1 MSVCQF
7 AHFPSFHCA
16 FNFAQMLWWYSKW
29 CEQKCTIIIK
39 SFCSAECIFHS
50 IINGDDQKIGFIN
63 MFDVEAK
70 NYSLRKMNGRV
81 CVCVC
86 ALSVFLYTS
95 MLYQLTFILCHH
107 FFGLV
112 CLKKKTKNPI
122 GSVTK
127 HGAYVSLRRLHGNL
141 FWNLAH
147 THARQPCVCECE
159 CVYFV
164 YRRNKGANEHNTFET
179 NVRCRNKRKV
189 KDIFSLIFFH
199 CCFVYSRSQSLIFDR
214 IARARSV
221 GVS

>member
-147 THARQPCVCECE
+147 THARQPCVCVSVSVFISFIDEI
-159 CVYFV
+159 
-164 YRRNKGANEHNTFET
+164 KGRMNTT
-179 NVRCRNKRKV
+179 LSKRMFDVVTKE
-189 KDIFSLIFFH
+189 KWKIFSLWFF
-199 CCFVYSRSQSLIFDR
+199 SLLLCVFTFS
-214 IARARSV
+214 IAHFR
-221 GVS
+221 